1 MRYNKSFSFLVGF
14 LTYLPACLEREKTEL
29 IKEQTIER

>member
-1 MRYNKSFSFLVGF
+1 MVDKYEHKHKHRKEEEPG
-14 LTYLPACLEREKTEL
+14 EREKTEL